1 MADLRP
7 LEAEPAVRLGLC
19 LLSASLSMLTLSS
32 QTGFLCEQQQCLKAP
47 VLYFPKLSTGEE
59 ATPFNFHIKTIQGQ
73 DCD

>member
-7 LEAEPAVRLGLC
+7 LEAEPAVRLDVC
-19 LLSASLSMLTLSS
+19 LLCASLSTSTLSS

-47 VLYFPKLSTGEE
+47 VLCFPKLSTGEE
-59 ATPFNFHIKTIQGQ
+59 ATLCNFHTKTIQGQ